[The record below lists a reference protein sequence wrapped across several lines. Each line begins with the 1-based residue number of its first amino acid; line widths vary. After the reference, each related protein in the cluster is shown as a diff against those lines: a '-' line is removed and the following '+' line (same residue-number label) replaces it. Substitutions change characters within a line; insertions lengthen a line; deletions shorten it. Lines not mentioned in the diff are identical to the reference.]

1 MGSSSNHKEDRI
13 KKESDSFWDT
23 KWEAM
28 ELQKKADKQDKKG
41 KHFLDDEL
49 KKAKENQNS
58 DSTPSL
64 SPERTPSPECDE
76 LRRINKMKEIQGL
89 VVPESEKYVAEP
101 QDPSLFKYDEHT
113 KMWRRKTE
121 SETSGNNRQKAI
133 EYIDNKSDEKMLKSQ
148 VEKNI
153 ENTNESQNEL
163 DRMSPG
169 KLSSED

>member
-1 MGSSSNHKEDRI
+1 MYSRDRYRYDERDRYCQEERPPKRHERQNSEKSNPSSSYHQEDKI

-76 LRRINKMKEIQGL
+76 LRRINKMKEIQ
-89 VVPESEKYVAEP
+89 VN
-101 QDPSLFKYDEHT
+101 SLS
-113 KMWRRKTE
+113 R
-121 SETSGNNRQKAI
+121 S
-133 EYIDNKSDEKMLKSQ
+133 
-148 VEKNI
+148 
-153 ENTNESQNEL
+153 
-163 DRMSPG
+163 
-169 KLSSED
+169 